1 MRSRLVQ
8 MLVVSVVSLIA
19 IPVAGATGAVAP
31 PAYWNNVALPGAALT
46 SAGAPLAAIS
56 CPTAGTCIMGS
67 TDGSLYLSTTATSTA
82 AQWTQVVGAD
92 AQPVV
97 AVDCPSAALCVALRA
112 DGTELVSTSPTS
124 SATPWSVTSIGT
136 SAAVVALSCPTVTA
150 CYAVDDGGNILS
162 TSSPTSGTWA
172 SSALPAGTLPTV
184 IDCTVG
190 LSCIVGTDDGQVLSS
205 TNPADPTPLWTA
217 TAIGA
222 GDWIS
227 GLSCPTANFC
237 AAGTGQGEVLTSTS
251 PLANSPVWHVQVAAG
266 SPLVEPVV
274 VSCPNSTLCVAI
286 AEDHNGLVSTSPTG
300 GSGSWVSTKIGIW
313 TSPVVALSCPTTA
326 YCAGADGA
334 GNVVFSVAPASNV
347 WNAWQSAP
355 VDWTAS
361 VHAVSCLADSSCLA
375 SDTGGDV
382 LTTSSATDLAN
393 WSTLRLG
400 HVDLPSADC
409 SSRTLC
415 VVGGANGVLHWSS
428 NAFAPSPSWTSVNLG
443 SGAAITSISC
453 PTDQFCAAIDA
464 ANQLW
469 TSSTPTGGSSAWT
482 AVSLPDDQALSGVAC
497 PVPGHC
503 VVADLAGSVVSS
515 SNASAVASWT
525 STAVAS
531 AGGITAIAC
540 GSDSECVA
548 GGSDGATY
556 VSANPFD
563 SGPSWT
569 PGGVV
574 DASVSGVSCPVA
586 GTCTLMADQ
595 PLTTVDSGATWSANG
610 AGSVPQ
616 LGYAISCASTLTCVI
631 AGEGSLSV
639 SLPAAG
645 SAPAFVQGLPA
656 TTNFKLGLPLTL
668 SVTVSNG
675 IPSATTYSWETST
688 DGTTFTSVAGA
699 KTSSLILSAIN
710 AQAIKSVRVTA
721 RNSTGSVSSTTSL
734 QAQGFAS
741 IIQLTSSPAVLI
753 YGHRTSLTLAIVSST
768 GAKPKSGKVDVS
780 TGGVPIAGCT
790 GLKVGKN
797 GTAKCAIASTVSSDL
812 SATYTGDGKSF
823 SPADATF
830 GLAVAPVV
838 SKPAGGKVKLGTP
851 FAVSVMVSG
860 VPGTKMKWQVST
872 DKVNYSNISGARSAS
887 YQVPTSTLGTF
898 YYRLLAVSGAAS
910 VTSKPAK
917 VEVRTH

>member
-1 MRSRLVQ
+1 MRFRLVQ
-8 MLVVSVVSLIA
+8 MLVVSIVSMIA
-19 IPVAGATGAVAP
+19 IPVAGAAGAAAP
-31 PAYWNNVALPGAALT
+31 PAFWNTVSLPGAVRT
-46 SAGAPLAAIS
+46 SAGAPLAAIA
-56 CPTAGTCIMGS
+56 CPASGTCIIGS
-67 TDGSLYLSTTATSTA
+67 TDGSLYLSTTATSIA
-82 AQWTQVVGAD
+82 AQWTQVVGPD

-97 AVDCPSAALCVALRA
+97 AVECPGTALCVALRA

-124 SATPWSVTSIGT
+124 ISPWSVVNIGT
-136 SAAVVALSCPTVTA
+136 SDAVVSLSCPSVSA
-150 CYAVDDGGNILS
+150 CFAVDDGGSILS
-162 TSSPTSGTWA
+162 TSTPTAGGWVST
-172 SSALPAGTLPTV
+172 SLPAGTLPTV
-184 IDCTVG
+184 IDCTLT
-190 LSCIVGTDDGQVLSS
+190 LSCAVGTDDGQVLSS
-205 TNPADPTPLWTA
+205 TDPSSASSLWTT
-217 TAIGA
+217 TAVGA

-227 GLSCPTANFC
+227 SLSCPTPTFC
-237 AAGTGQGEVLTSTS
+237 AAGTGQGEVLTSPSAFADS
-251 PLANSPVWHVQVAAG
+251 PIWRIQVAAG
-266 SPLVEPVV
+266 TPLVEPVV
-274 VSCPNSTLCVAI
+274 VSCPKSTLCVAV
-286 AEDHNGLVSTSPTG
+286 AEDHNGLISTNPTG
-300 GSGSWVSTKIGIW
+300 GSGAWVPTKIGIW
-313 TSPVVALSCPTTA
+313 TSPVVALTCPSTT

-334 GNVVFSVAPASNV
+334 GNVVFSLAPASS
-347 WNAWQSAP
+347 AWQSAP

-361 VHAVSCLADSSCLA
+361 VHTVSCLLDGTCLA

-382 LTTSSATDLAN
+382 LTTSSATDLTN
-393 WSTLRLG
+393 WSTLSLG

-409 SSRTLC
+409 SSRSLC
-415 VVGGANGVLHWSS
+415 VVGGANGMLHWSS
-428 NAFAPSPSWTSVNLG
+428 NAFAPSPTWTSVNLG

-469 TSSTPTGGSSAWT
+469 TSSTPTGDSSAWT
-482 AVSLPDDQALSGVAC
+482 AVSLPDDQARSGVAG

-515 SNASAVASWT
+515 SNASDVASWT

-656 TTNFKLGLPLTL
+656 TTNFTLGLPLTL

-790 GLKVGKN
+790 GLKVGKK
-797 GTAKCAIASTVSSDL
+797 GTAKCVIASTVSSDL

-851 FAVSVMVSG
+851 FAVSVVVSG
-860 VPGTKMKWQVST
+860 VPGTTMKWQVST
-872 DKVNYSNISGARSAS
+872 DKVNYSNIGGARSAS

-898 YYRLLAVSGAAS
+898 YYRLLVVSGAAS

-917 VEVRTH
+917 VKVRTH